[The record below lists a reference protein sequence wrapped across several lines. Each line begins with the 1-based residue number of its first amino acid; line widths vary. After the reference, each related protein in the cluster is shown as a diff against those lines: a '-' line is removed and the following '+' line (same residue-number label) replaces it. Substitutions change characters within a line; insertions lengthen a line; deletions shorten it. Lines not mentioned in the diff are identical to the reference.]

1 MNIYYFYN
9 VDNLVVLYLDG
20 FGFSIGQILTYFI
33 SNLIRYTKIIT
44 NKSNDKMKN
53 YIKDYYILFL
63 IDCFYMVNNL
73 LPYFLPEADYSSL
86 YTNDAIQIIFL
97 TLITYFFLKYKY
109 YIHHFISIAIFVIL
123 NVIIDV
129 ILGNFIGIHWG
140 TILSSIVYI
149 IADSFIYS
157 YFKYLIVKKYYFFM
171 DVLFFLGIFNFIV
184 HSISIV
190 ILVIIHKSN
199 GINDIIFQFYSF
211 YNEYGTGYM
220 LTRFFF
226 GLICTGI
233 MVGILEFAIIN
244 ELTPNYVIIG
254 YTLSEIPS
262 TIIGIEG
269 NNRWIILV
277 ISIFQIFSLLFYLE
291 ILELNFC
298 SLNKNTKKNII
309 SRIPSEA
316 QIDIEERII
325 IDGYD
330 ITENIKNQ
338 ETEMAKMDEDKEES
352 EDTLK

>member
-1 MNIYYFYN
+1 M
-9 VDNLVVLYLDG
+9 
-20 FGFSIGQILTYFI
+20 
-33 SNLIRYTKIIT
+33 
-44 NKSNDKMKN
+44 
-53 YIKDYYILFL
+53 
-63 IDCFYMVNNL
+63 
-73 LPYFLPEADYSSL
+73 

-123 NVIIDV
+123 SVIIDV

-149 IADSFIYS
+149 FADSFIYS
-157 YFKYLIVKKYYFFM
+157 YLKYLIEKKYYFFM
-171 DVLFFLGIFNFIV
+171 DVLFFLGIFNFII

-291 ILELNFC
+291 IFELNFC

-338 ETEMAKMDEDKEES
+338 ETEMAKMDEDEKES